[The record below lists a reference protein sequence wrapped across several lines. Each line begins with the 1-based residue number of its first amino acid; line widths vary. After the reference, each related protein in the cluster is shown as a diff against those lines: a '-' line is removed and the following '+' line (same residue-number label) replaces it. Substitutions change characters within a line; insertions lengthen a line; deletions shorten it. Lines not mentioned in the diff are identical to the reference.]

1 MQEAFAIGFANVV
14 GAFFRNDFTFNKWP
28 QNLSSVKLWPQDEL
42 HVKHLDDT
50 FYYAMSSKCIFDP
63 RENF

>member
-1 MQEAFAIGFANVV
+1 MQEAFAIGFANVI
-14 GAFFRNDFTFNKWP
+14 GAFFRNDFNSKKWP
-28 QNLSSVKLWPQDEL
+28 QDLIIRFDPKTSSRERPWWY
-42 HVKHLDDT
+42 